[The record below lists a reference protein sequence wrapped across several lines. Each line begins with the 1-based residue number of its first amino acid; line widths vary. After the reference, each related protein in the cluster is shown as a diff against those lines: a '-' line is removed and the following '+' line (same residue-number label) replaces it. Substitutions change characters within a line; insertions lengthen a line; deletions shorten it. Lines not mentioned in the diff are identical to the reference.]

1 MHMFYAN
8 QNAAFSV
15 RDVFYVSRKK
25 EKTFYPARSLSAFP
39 FG

>member
-1 MHMFYAN
+1 MFYAN

-25 EKTFYPARSLSAFP
+25 KKRSIPRAAFRAFP